1 MGKLKV
7 TLVRKSSQLTKL
19 KATGYLMILGRN
31 LRKELV
37 DKKDDAIT
45 ELLEKEK
52 LAKSKNIY

>member
-52 LAKSKNIY
+52 LAKSKNRY